1 MGAPKTATT
10 DIKLRIVAALA
21 WASGSRDCTIKSAH
35 MTAYSFGY
43 LGGRTR
49 CSGCGEHRIAQH
61 RSAALWRR
69 TDCRVRRG
77 LQRTARVTL
86 RVLCGTHTAYP
97 VGYSK
102 GTCAGMSALSRI
114 IMNDD
119 MAKTVGKIHV
129 GSGVVKSVILATV

>member
-1 MGAPKTATT
+1 M
-10 DIKLRIVAALA
+10 
-21 WASGSRDCTIKSAH
+21 
-35 MTAYSFGY
+35 
-43 LGGRTR
+43 
-49 CSGCGEHRIAQH
+49 
-61 RSAALWRR
+61 
-69 TDCRVRRG
+69 
-77 LQRTARVTL
+77 TL

-102 GTCAGMSALSRI
+102 GTWAGMSALSRI